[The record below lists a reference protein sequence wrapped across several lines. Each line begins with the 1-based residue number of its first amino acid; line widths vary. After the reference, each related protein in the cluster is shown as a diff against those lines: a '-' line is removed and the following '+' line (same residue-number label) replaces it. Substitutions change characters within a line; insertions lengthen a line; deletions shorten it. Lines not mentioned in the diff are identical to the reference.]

1 MRKKLLLA
9 ILLLTAIVAVSAT
22 TVLFTRQKDPEEN
35 TPPPVEQT
43 KSCIEAAVAAGIP
56 RDRLILIGR
65 AQEDQISSSEAIKL
79 RETLRR
85 SELKQCA
92 SLYTY
97 LLQQ

>member
-9 ILLLTAIVAVSAT
+9 ILLLTAIATVSAT
-22 TVLFTRQKDPEEN
+22 TVLFIRQRDPPEIK
-35 TPPPVEQT
+35 PPPAEQT
-43 KSCIEAAVAAGIP
+43 KSCLEAAIATGMT
-56 RDRLILIGR
+56 RDRLILIQR
-65 AQEDQISSSEAIKL
+65 AQEDQITSSQAIKL

-85 SELKQCA
+85 SELIQCE

>member
-9 ILLLTAIVAVSAT
+9 ILLLTAIIAVSAMI
-22 TVLFTRQKDPEEN
+22 VLFTRQKDPDQN

-56 RDRLILIGR
+56 RDRLVLIGR
-65 AQEDQISSSEAIKL
+65 AQENQITSSEAIKL

-85 SELKQCA
+85 SELKQCE

-97 LLQQ
+97 LLEQ